1 MDVAAGDEDV
11 ERLRRVAYGRGAG
24 AAERAEAE
32 AALRALAE
40 RPADAGDAARAEP
53 AADGEVLA
61 ALENSAVERHVA
73 HDDGGEVSTPI
84 WERRIRV
91 GWVVPLVAGAIVV
104 GALGALQVT
113 GQFGRTSQSEGP
125 HTISPTDP
133 PPEGW
138 IQMPGDLQAAD
149 AWFDGS
155 ANASDAYPFENLLES
170 NGIDPY
176 DVRFALAGGGGWNVW
191 VGRSADRRLCLL
203 IADAASES
211 GAAGCFERAR
221 FAINGA
227 HLGMGGRTA
236 HWFGA
241 AVMTSPTSGGLNEP

>member
-11 ERLRRVAYGRGAG
+11 ERLRRVAYGPGAG

-32 AALRALAE
+32 AALQAHDGR
-40 RPADAGDAARAEP
+40 RPDAAEA
-53 AADGEVLA
+53 GEVEPVA
-61 ALENSAVERHVA
+61 DVEVPASFDGGEIGGVPSRS
-73 HDDGGEVSTPI
+73 DDGGEAATAF

-91 GWVVPLVAGAIVV
+91 GWVVPIAAAAVV
-104 GALGALQVT
+104 IGALGALQIT
-113 GQFGRTSQSEGP
+113 GWFGPGAPGEVP
-125 HTISPTDP
+125 ATISPTDP

-149 AWFDGS
+149 AWFDRPATG
-155 ANASDAYPFENLLES
+155 SDAYPFEDLLRS
-170 NGIDPY
+170 NHIDPY

-191 VGRSADRRLCLL
+191 VGRSTDRKLCLL

-227 HLGMGGRTA
+227 HLGMGDRMA

-241 AVMTSPTSGGLNEP
+241 EVMTATAVT